1 MCPAA
6 AQRKTSKLPLLA
18 SAMKACHIRA
28 EYESRGPDGSTES
41 RTMIVPAVGAT
52 STHAPLATLRRDLRQ
67 VAFGM
72 SVTVDDMYVNLALS

>member
-18 SAMKACHIRA
+18 SAMKACHVRA
-28 EYESRGPDGSTES
+28 EYASRGPTESTES
-41 RTMIVPAVGAT
+41 RTMIVPVVGAT

-67 VAFGM
+67 VASGM
-72 SVTVDDMYVNLALS
+72 SVTVDDMCI